1 MEKKSR
7 ILKSAFILGVG
18 AVVAKI
24 LGAAYRI
31 PLTNLIGGYGLGLYQ
46 TVFPVYVILLDF
58 AGAGVPNAVS
68 KIISSD
74 RSHGGATALGYL
86 KDSVKLLSVI
96 GFVFSVALALC
107 GRIIARLQGNESAYI
122 SYILL
127 APSVFLVAIISCYR
141 GYFQGLS
148 DMKPTA
154 VSQIIEQAFKL
165 VFGLA
170 FAAMFLPDVNKSVS
184 GAVLAITVSEFAALM
199 FLIIYAKRKNEG
211 LSGAV
216 KSGKFFIHAKEIIK
230 NAVPVTLTG
239 MAIPFSHFIDSF
251 LIVNVLSTYLS
262 NATSLYGIFS
272 GVGATVVNL
281 PVSVCYAV
289 AVATIPAVASSEN
302 LNESKAARDKALTL
316 TFFLS
321 VAGCLVCYFLS
332 DKIIDVLFSR
342 LVGAEKYTA
351 VKVLKYSSF
360 SVIFLSLL
368 QTENA
373 VLFGSGNLYGSL
385 IGVFSGIAVKVLLS
399 FLLIKNP
406 ALNIYGAVIAQT
418 ACYFLASLINLKQ
431 VFRSK
436 DENKV
441 ATYRK
446 LTTIQ

>member
-7 ILKSAFILGVG
+7 IFKSAFILGIG
-18 AVVAKI
+18 AVVAKL

-58 AGAGVPNAVS
+58 AGAGVPSAIS
-68 KIISSD
+68 KIISSK
-74 RSHGGATALGYL
+74 SSGKGETALGYL
-86 KDSVKLLSVI
+86 KDSVKLLAAV
-96 GFVFSVALALC
+96 GLVFSVALAVC
-107 GRIIARLQGNESAYI
+107 SRVIARLQGNESAYI

-148 DMKPTA
+148 DMRPTA
-154 VSQIIEQAFKL
+154 LSQIIEQAFKL

-199 FLIIYAKRKNEG
+199 FLIIYAKRKNKD
-211 LSGAV
+211 LSVAV
-216 KSGKFFIHAKEIIK
+216 KRGSFFLHSREIIK
-230 NAVPVTLTG
+230 NAVPVTITG

-251 LIVNVLSTYLS
+251 LIVNVLNTYVS

-289 AVATIPAVASSEN
+289 AVATIPAVAASKSET
-302 LNESKAARDKALTL
+302 ESKAARDKALTL

-321 VAGCLVCYFLS
+321 VAGFLVCYFTS

-342 LVGAEKYTA
+342 LNGTEKYTA
-351 VKVLKYSSF
+351 VRVLKYSAF

-373 VLFGSGNLYGSL
+373 ILFARGNLYGSL
-385 IGVFSGIAVKVLLS
+385 IGVFSGIAVKIALS

-431 VFRSK
+431 VFRRK
-436 DENKV
+436 NENKV
-441 ATYRK
+441 TIGRK
-446 LTTIQ
+446 LTTT